1 MQTGYFFLMLDTR
14 YTAKIESV
22 MSSVR
27 RYIKVYARDNEHKL
41 HYKETTNNVYWIK
54 AAMKYII

>member
-14 YTAKIESV
+14 YAAKIESV
-22 MSSVR
+22 MYSVR
-27 RYIKVYARDNEHKL
+27 RYIKVSARDNEHKL